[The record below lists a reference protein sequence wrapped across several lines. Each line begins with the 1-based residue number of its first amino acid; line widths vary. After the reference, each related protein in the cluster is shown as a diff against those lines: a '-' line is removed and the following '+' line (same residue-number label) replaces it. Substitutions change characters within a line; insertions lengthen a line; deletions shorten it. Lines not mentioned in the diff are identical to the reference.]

1 MIVFDMGS
9 QLHQRLG
16 AEYSSLKSATGYK
29 SLAENPLKL
38 GQTSSVN
45 ALRLIIRRTEELE
58 IRN

>member
-16 AEYSSLKSATGYK
+16 AEYSSLDSATGYK

-38 GQTSSVN
+38 G
-45 ALRLIIRRTEELE
+45 
-58 IRN
+58 